1 MAFRLWDVVLGCK
14 LQTLNLFSIWD
25 LGPKR
30 LPASSS
36 VHLDM
41 KGGSRNQAM
50 VREPGCSPEGTSPV
64 PLSPDPTPS
73 QDTALSLPEPPYAQG
88 EIPALVPQSF
98 SV

>member
-1 MAFRLWDVVLGCK
+1 MKRKHWDQASLHPVHWPVC
-14 LQTLNLFSIWD
+14 QTL
-25 LGPKR
+25 G
-30 LPASSS
+30 
-36 VHLDM
+36 
-41 KGGSRNQAM
+41 
-50 VREPGCSPEGTSPV
+50 EPGCSPEGTSPV